1 MNSLPGSIRLLTLDL
16 DHTLLDSY
24 WRLSPV
30 NRAAVHRI
38 ASQGVVVVLA
48 SGRMPSAVKMIADEL
63 DGLVPYLIS
72 YNGARASSVANDE
85 LVHNTPIPR
94 EALERIADHAYS
106 VGHNLVFF
114 SGNSVYPLALGN
126 TIDSVLEAYA
136 ERTKAKFNFIH
147 SLDAIPDRAF
157 EKFFIYEPRLNESN
171 EPDWIE
177 EHESAIAA
185 YYSGH
190 AGEELAILRTRL
202 GYIEVISKQT
212 SKLSALRA
220 VANRLEIKLDQI
232 MAIGDGYNDVE
243 MIGAV
248 GFGVAVGNAVEEA
261 KKVARLVVATN
272 DENGVAE
279 AINKYLG
286 TAGRSRASNI

>member
-1 MNSLPGSIRLLTLDL
+1 MTFNPAPGSIRLLALDL

-30 NRAAVHRI
+30 NRNAILRV
-38 ASQGVVVVLA
+38 ASQGIVVVLA

-63 DGLVPYLIS
+63 EGKVPFLIS
-72 YNGARASSVANDE
+72 YNGARATSVANDE

-94 EALERIADHAYS
+94 EALKRIADHAYS
-106 VGHNLVFF
+106 MGHNLVFF
-114 SGNSVYPLALGN
+114 SGNSVFPLAVGN
-126 TIDSVLEAYA
+126 TIDAVLEAYA
-136 ERTKAKFNFIH
+136 ERTKAKFRFIH
-147 SLDAIPDRAF
+147 SLEAIPDCEF
-157 EKFFIYEPRLNESN
+157 EKFFIYEPRLNEST
-171 EPDWIE
+171 EPDWLE

-190 AGEELAILRTRL
+190 AGEDLAILRTRL
-202 GYIEVISKQT
+202 GYIEVISKRT

-220 VANRLEIKLDQI
+220 VANRLDIKLEHI

-243 MIGAV
+243 MIRAV

-261 KKVARLVVATN
+261 KEVARLVVATN

-279 AINKYLG
+279 ALE
-286 TAGRSRASNI
+286 NISA